1 MQLYYKRRL
10 GEVRWLNL
18 VLNIVSIGTAI
29 LALIYENNKGDEKIS
44 LCSIMNIVY
53 LVIAVFMILII
64 LITFKFNHREELYLK
79 IVHVAN

>member
-29 LALIYENNKGDEKIS
+29 LALINENNGDEKIS
-44 LCSIMNIVY
+44 LCSIMNIIY
-53 LVIAVFMILII
+53 LVIAVFMIPII
-64 LITFKFNHREELYLK
+64 LITIKFNHRELLYLK
-79 IVHVAN
+79 IVHVTN

>member
-1 MQLYYKRRL
+1 LQLYYKRRL